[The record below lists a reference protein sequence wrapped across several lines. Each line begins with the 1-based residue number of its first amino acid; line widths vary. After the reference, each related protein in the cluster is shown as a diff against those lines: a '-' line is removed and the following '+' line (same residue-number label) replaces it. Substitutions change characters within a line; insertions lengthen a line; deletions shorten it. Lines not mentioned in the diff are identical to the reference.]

1 MVTKNKNQA
10 EKEVTKSR
18 VKVGKLQ
25 LGKETIKDLT
35 PGKQKQIQGGK
46 MDELPADLLRY
57 LLVPGSLLRIKYNI
71 QTIERVS
78 SMVTKR

>member
-25 LGKETIKDLT
+25 LTKQTIKDLT
-35 PGKQKQIQGGK
+35 PGKQKQVKGGAPPPTNSK
-46 MDELPADLLRY
+46 A
-57 LLVPGSLLRIKYNI
+57 SCHFCA
-71 QTIERVS
+71 
-78 SMVTKR
+78 